1 MAEFFSFL
9 VDANLIT
16 AAFIIGAV
24 AFIIAVLGNIK
35 TIIEPSPLMR
45 VVLALFGIFL
55 MAFSLVGY
63 FFVAQSSSDN
73 DNASSPVSVT
83 ASPLPTNK
91 KDIPTVVVQQ
101 NTPVTTSEPQIVEET
116 MAPQV
121 EYGPLQYEETFDSAS
136 SWLLEGNRIENSSLV
151 IVPDNDAVPH
161 NLGTFTD
168 FIFESRFYIPA
179 SGSMAFY
186 LRHQQPPCED
196 WNCSIQLA
204 LYYGYENT
212 LAARRYLG
220 ATSGKQ
226 EDIKKVNTVSIIK
239 PEDWNTISVVVKG
252 NTYEVFLNG
261 VFLPG
266 FTFTD
271 NTYASG
277 AFIMDNAGPGE
288 VKIDYV
294 RIYNVP

>member
-9 VDANLIT
+9 IDANLIT
-16 AAFIIGAV
+16 AAFVIGAV
-24 AFIIAVLGNIK
+24 AFILAILGNIK
-35 TIIEPSPLMR
+35 TIIEPSPIMR

-63 FFVAQSSSDN
+63 FFVAQSSSDD
-73 DNASSPVSVT
+73 DNTLAPVSVT
-83 ASPLPTNK
+83 ASSLPTNEAE
-91 KDIPTVVVQQ
+91 IPTAAVQP
-101 NTPVTTSEPQIVEET
+101 NTTVTTSDPQIVEET
-116 MAPQV
+116 VVPQV
-121 EYGPLQYEETFDSAS
+121 EYGPLQYEETFDSTS
-136 SWLLEGNRIENSSLV
+136 GWLLEGNRIENSSLV

-161 NLGTFTD
+161 NSGTFTD
-168 FIFESRFYIPA
+168 FILESRFYIPA

-226 EDIKKVNTVSIIK
+226 EDIKKVSIASIIK
-239 PEDWNTISVVVKG
+239 PDDWNTISVVVKG
-252 NTYEVFLNG
+252 NTYKAFLNG
-261 VFLPG
+261 VFLPS

-271 NTYASG
+271 DTYASG

-294 RIYNVP
+294 RIYNIP